1 MKALRF
7 LLIASLLLPSTLATA
22 QAGKI
27 IIPAGTDEDKALT
40 AINAESD
47 QTQKIAKYE
56 QFLKDF
62 SSNPAAVAY
71 GNWQLAQ
78 EWQTAGDL
86 EKALA
91 YVDKA
96 VAASPNNLEILVSA
110 VNIAQAAKDNPKA
123 VEYAVAGGTAFHS
136 IAAQPRPEGISDGDF
151 SARVSEEERVNRP
164 SYEFMEA
171 AAYNAI
177 AAVSD
182 AKTRMSL
189 IESYTPAFPASKFDE
204 QISQLAMVSLQELND
219 PPRVIAYG
227 ERTLKSNPESVPTL
241 LLLANAYVEDP
252 KQLAKAIDYAGKAAK
267 LARGEETDAS
277 DQAKL
282 STGMARST
290 LGYALLKQ
298 SKATLAVPELKK
310 ATELLASN
318 EQVQQEAL
326 YRLAYAYALLAPPKR
341 AEARDAL
348 NKCIAIGGPYKPL
361 AEDLL
366 KKVNATAKK

>member
-1 MKALRF
+1 M
-7 LLIASLLLPSTLATA
+7 IATA
-22 QAGKI
+22 QVGKI
-27 IIPAGTDEDKALT
+27 VIPAGTDEDKALT
-40 AINAESD
+40 AINAETD
-47 QTQKIAKYE
+47 ETQKIAKYE

-78 EWQTAGDL
+78 EWQTAGDF

-96 VAASPNNLEILVSA
+96 VAASPDNLEILVTA
-110 VNIAQAAKDNPKA
+110 VSIAQAAKDNPKA
-123 VEYAVAGGTAFHS
+123 VEYAATGGAVFHS
-136 IAAQPRPEGISDGDF
+136 IATQPKPAGVSDGDF
-151 SARVSEEERVNRP
+151 STRVSEEERVNRP
-164 SYEFMEA
+164 NYEFMEA
-171 AAYNAI
+171 AGYNAI
-177 AAVSD
+177 AAVND
-182 AKTRMSL
+182 AKTRMGL
-189 IESYTPAFPASKFDE
+189 IERYTPAFPASKFEE

-227 ERTLKSNPESVPTL
+227 EKTLKSNPESVPTL
-241 LLLANAYVEDP
+241 LLLANVYVEDS
-252 KQLAKAIDYAGKAAK
+252 KQLAKALDYAGRAAK
-267 LARGEETDAS
+267 LAKGEEADAG

-341 AEARDAL
+341 AEAREAL

-366 KKVNATAKK
+366 QKVNTSAKK